1 MYFDREVVHVFSV
14 ELELVILGE
23 VDHGLVVVSLLPPLH
38 RHLLAVLQQRDLGV
52 HVLQVAVVEVILEI
66 KDVTP
71 PQSLLRSHM
80 STDRKDAFEED
91 DADDVLNDGVLEG
104 DVEEELGTWFSV
116 HVQPRVQPTQ
126 IC

>member
-38 RHLLAVLQQRDLGV
+38 CHLLAVLQQRDLGV
-52 HVLQVAVVEVILEI
+52 HVLQVAVVEVILKI

>member
-1 MYFDREVVHVFSV
+1 MYFDRKVVHVFSV

-71 PQSLLRSHM
+71 WNNAKEVPRCGVAEIQKM
-80 STDRKDAFEED
+80 S
-91 DADDVLNDGVLEG
+91 
-104 DVEEELGTWFSV
+104 
-116 HVQPRVQPTQ
+116 PTTTGRCYQ
-126 IC
+126 TRE